1 MNAQELVKLCDAAE
15 DDRDCYAEHIII
27 RQGCS
32 SCEAYLAREPA
43 KARRKLELAG
53 FSLLARARQ
62 YAVLEQQVDWALG
75 VIEKAQKVCHDDWC
89 SDDDHAPFC
98 DYLTEALAK
107 ARVVLATEVK
117 LWRSR
122 KHERSYAE

>member
-62 YAVLEQQVDWALG
+62 YATMLEALG
-75 VIEKAQKVCHDDWC
+75 ELLNEVEYHEKEGHIGISVAAND
-89 SDDDHAPFC
+89 
-98 DYLTEALAK
+98 
-107 ARVVLATEVK
+107 ARDVLATEVK
-117 LWRSR
+117 S
-122 KHERSYAE
+122 